1 MLIDIEFIVRLCSKM
16 FMNHFHNC
24 RKQKELEAAKAAAE
38 TGGALSPGGGRGRG
52 VTLISS

>member
-1 MLIDIEFIVRLCSKM
+1 MFINC
-16 FMNHFHNC
+16 FHNF

-52 VTLISS
+52 MTWISS

>member
-1 MLIDIEFIVRLCSKM
+1 MLMTC
-16 FMNHFHNC
+16 FHNF

-52 VTLISS
+52 MTWISS

>member
-1 MLIDIEFIVRLCSKM
+1 M